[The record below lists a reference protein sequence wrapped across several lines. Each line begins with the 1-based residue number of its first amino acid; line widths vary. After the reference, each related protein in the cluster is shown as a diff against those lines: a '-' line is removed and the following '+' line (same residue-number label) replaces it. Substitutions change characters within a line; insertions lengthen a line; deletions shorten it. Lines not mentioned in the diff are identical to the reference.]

1 LLPPQAVVKWRHAPA
16 RRSPILPN
24 LVFRQLF
31 DATSSTYTYLLGD
44 ARSQRAVYIDTVF
57 EQHARDLALLREL
70 GLTLEAVLDTHC
82 HADHVTGAWLMQQ
95 ATGCRIGISRRYQPP
110 IQGADLPLDH
120 GDRVAFG
127 GRHLDV
133 RATTG
138 HTDGCL
144 TLVLDDQGMAF
155 TGDALLIRGTG
166 RCDFQHGSA
175 QALFRS
181 IMREIFSLPDNC
193 LLFPGHDYR
202 GRTMTSVAEE
212 KAFNPRV
219 GGAADERDFV
229 ALMEN
234 LNLPHP
240 KQIDVAVPANQR
252 SGQPADGKLPCPA
265 DWGPVRQN
273 YAGLLEIEPE
283 WVAGHLEQVHVLDVR
298 KPEEMQESLGSIA
311 HAQLIPLS
319 ELKARLAEV
328 PTDRPV
334 VAVCH
339 AGMRSGQA
347 TVILRSGGLARCANL
362 RGGMLL
368 WSQLGL
374 PTTRQRRGA

>member
-1 LLPPQAVVKWRHAPA
+1 MVKWRHAPA

-31 DATSSTYTYLLGD
+31 DAASSTYTYLLGG

-133 RATTG
+133 RATPG

-175 QALFRS
+175 HALYRS
-181 IMREIFSLPDNC
+181 ITREIFTLPDAC
-193 LLFPGHDYR
+193 LVFPAHDYS
-202 GRTMTSVAEE
+202 GRTVSSVAEE
-212 KAFNPRV
+212 RTHNPRI
-219 GGAADERDFV
+219 GGAANERDFV
-229 ALMEN
+229 EFMAN

-240 KQIDVAVPANQR
+240 KQIDVALPANMR
-252 SGQPADGKLPCPA
+252 SGQPADGKVPRPA
-265 DWGPVRQN
+265 DWGPVRQT
-273 YAGLLEIEPE
+273 YAGLLEIDPE
-283 WVAGHLEQVHVLDVR
+283 WVAEHLPQVHVLDVR
-298 KPEEMQESLGSIA
+298 QPEEMHEPLGRIA
-311 HAQLIPLS
+311 NAQHVPLH
-319 ELKARLAEV
+319 ELKARLAEI
-328 PTDRPV
+328 PTEKPI

-339 AGMRSGQA
+339 AGTRSGQA
-347 TVILRSGGLARCANL
+347 TVILRGGGLARCANL

-374 PTTRQRRGA
+374 PVEQGQAGTSSTS